1 MNARMYCAR
10 KNKSGRHARG
20 NASSRGGTSLP
31 HLKCSTWRNQSRGEP
46 GHQSSQHLAAA
57 SGQADPVVSYAR
69 ARTFSPAWLHR
80 PFGVSFRAC
89 WKSLYSCNR
98 RPVSAAPSLHRLCA
112 GKESTRKYTVSYAR
126 GGSTHRSGHGCRARG
141 HALQVCEQHAA
152 EVESEEPLFPVFFIF
167 IFFSFFSFS
176 CGPRLSQVDRHRALM
191 GQQSAVR
198 VTTNQSGWYKN
209 GNMPSWL
216 VQTHTFL
223 SRK

>member
-31 HLKCSTWRNQSRGEP
+31 HLIYSTWRNQSRGEP

-57 SGQADPVVSYAR
+57 SGQAVPVASCAR

-112 GKESTRKYTVSYAR
+112 GRESTHKYTVSYAR
-126 GGSTHRSGHGCRARG
+126 AGSTHRSGHGCRARG

-152 EVESEEPLFPVFFIF
+152 RSEEPLGPVRAGMIVFF
-167 IFFSFFSFS
+167 
-176 CGPRLSQVDRHRALM
+176 VWT
-191 GQQSAVR
+191 SAV
-198 VTTNQSGWYKN
+198 
-209 GNMPSWL
+209 PS
-216 VQTHTFL
+216 
-223 SRK
+223 